1 MLQNLRK
8 NGYNQAIRFKLN
20 ELIFI
25 YLLLF
30 TLTFNFGFAQKDSI
44 AKNKEIRFYETQIQA
59 LMPQG
64 KSFEIIETYKTILQ
78 KHQGYLE
85 RFYPEKLENIYLDL
99 SFYYS
104 DIHNQKY
111 EIAYTEKAIALM
123 DKTKKYKL
131 QDYLT
136 AYNNWYFYVSNYDDD
151 KESYRIYSKYDVF
164 YKKLLAN
171 QSKVNSKSLNYARR
185 IYDKMQILEKL
196 KSNLLDDAHI
206 KLIAFYNRIS
216 KAKGIEQQEDISYYM
231 SCYDAFTFKYYDN
244 KDFTNAITYLKELQ
258 KQGIQ
263 FKLPFYEMKAN
274 ALLGSIF
281 YYLQEFEKGK
291 KHCDLAL
298 QNFEFPP
305 FNSSKYSIET
315 IKALNLSG
323 LHQHEEAAKI
333 VDRIV
338 SEVSTQFLKK
348 EATILTLDVDKIK
361 ELNSHQY
368 INVFASSSLIYK
380 KKYQATHKLEDLQ
393 KAEKLATIASLMF
406 QEFYKKGEYNARL
419 SALQNKISETLLFVC
434 SQRETSSS
442 KKVTLLNLIERNVS
456 QHLFKEVQKKILLEN
471 SKLAELYSKLEQL
484 QNEKIYYE
492 GLIQE
497 TDKNTKKKVEN
508 LTLEIAKI
516 KKELKLK
523 YPNFMQV
530 DDDFDIAIIQKKLKE
545 KEHVWKF
552 YVTDEHIYGL
562 CVTSA
567 QLEIHP
573 LGLINKIRPLVLNW
587 IQDLKRPNS
596 LVQEQTTQLKSILFP
611 KEIEIE
617 KLAIIPDN
625 FLNYIPFEVILNVSP
640 KDSFKAISYSY
651 SFPMWLM
658 SRKQGTNK
666 TKLELASF
674 APNYGENTWFNNQKV
689 QHLPFAKEESEAI
702 CTLFNGTSFQNE
714 KATKENFLN
723 VNQPFNVY
731 HFAMHSFLYEDD
743 FSQSCLLFSNNQP
756 LYFSELYN
764 YYIPADL
771 LVLSACDTG
780 NGKLVKGEGIM
791 SLAKAFTYAGV
802 KSSVV
807 SLWQVPDKE
816 TSEIMIL
823 FYENL
828 KKGLPKDEAL
838 ALAKQEFI
846 QQNPLKNHPY
856 FWAGFIING
865 DVTPICEPNFS
876 YWYWISTGFGIL
888 ILAFILYRKYYSK
901 SRTNSCA

>member
-1 MLQNLRK
+1 MVVKITN
-8 NGYNQAIRFKLN
+8 YNFTFKKS
-20 ELIFI
+20 IVWFV
-25 YLLLF
+25 LLSSVSISAL
-30 TLTFNFGFAQKDSI
+30 FAQQDTVSI
-44 AKNKEIRFYETQIQA
+44 NKEIHFYETKINR
-59 LMPQG
+59 LTSQG
-64 KSFEIIETYKTILQ
+64 KSFEIIEVYKTILQ
-78 KHQGYLE
+78 KHQDYLE
-85 RFYPEKLENIYLDL
+85 QFYIEKLVNIYLDL
-99 SFYYS
+99 SYYYS
-104 DIHNQKY
+104 DVHNKKY
-111 EIAYTEKAIALM
+111 EITYTEKAIALM
-123 DKTKKYKL
+123 EKTQKYNL

-136 AYNNWYFYVSNYDDD
+136 AYNNWYFYVSDYNDK
-151 KESYRIYSKYDVF
+151 KESYRIYSKFDVF
-164 YKKLLAN
+164 YKKLIAN
-171 QSKVNSKSLNYARR
+171 PSKIESGKLNYARR
-185 IYDKMQILEKL
+185 IYDKMLILEKL
-196 KSNLLDDAHI
+196 KSNLLEDAHQ
-206 KLIAFYNRIS
+206 KLEAFYKKIP
-216 KAKGIEQQEDISYYM
+216 KTAGTEQQEDIAYYM
-231 SCYDAFTFKYYDN
+231 SCYDAFTYKYYENQDY
-244 KDFTNAITYLKELQ
+244 TNAIKYLKELQ
-258 KQGIQ
+258 KQGRE

-291 KHCDLAL
+291 NHCDLAL

-323 LHQHEEAAKI
+323 LHQHEEATKI
-333 VDRIV
+333 VERIV
-338 SEVSTQFLKK
+338 SEISTQFLKK
-348 EATILTLDVDKIK
+348 EASILMLDVANVK
-361 ELNSHQY
+361 ELNSHHY
-368 INVFASSSLIYK
+368 INIFASSSLIFK
-380 KKYQATHKLEDLQ
+380 KKYEATHKLEDLQ

-406 QEFYKKGEYNARL
+406 QEYYKKGEYNAILSRL
-419 SALQNKISETLLFVC
+419 QDKITETLLFVC
-434 SQRETSSS
+434 SQKETTLS

-497 TDKNTKKKVEN
+497 TDKNTRKKVEN
-508 LTLEIAKI
+508 LALEIDAI

-530 DDDFDIAIIQKKLKE
+530 DADFDMVTIQKKLKE
-545 KEHVWKF
+545 KEHIWKF
-552 YVTDEHIYGL
+552 YVADEQVYGL
-562 CVTSA
+562 CVTSG
-567 QLEIHP
+567 QLEVYS
-573 LGLINKIRPLVLNW
+573 LGLITEIKPLVLNW
-587 IQDLKRPNS
+587 VQEIKRPNS

-611 KEIEIE
+611 KELQTE

-625 FLNYIPFEVILNVSP
+625 FLNYIPFEAVLNTSP
-640 KDSFKAISYSY
+640 KDSFKAISYYY
-651 SFPMWLM
+651 SFPMWLL
-658 SRKQGTNK
+658 SKKQGTNK
-666 TKLELASF
+666 TKLALASF
-674 APNYGENTWFNNQKV
+674 APNYTENTWFNNQKV
-689 QHLPFAKEESEAI
+689 QNLPFAQQESETI
-702 CTLFNGTSFQNE
+702 CALFNGTSFQNE
-714 KATKENFLN
+714 NATKENFLN
-723 VNQPFNVY
+723 TNQPFNVY

-791 SLAKAFTYAGV
+791 SLARAFTYAGV

-828 KKGLPKDEAL
+828 KNGMPKDEAL

-865 DVTPICEPNFS
+865 DVAPICEPNFS
-876 YWYWISTGFGIL
+876 YWYWILGG
-888 ILAFILYRKYYSK
+888 LAVLMLTFVLYQKYYSK
-901 SRTNSCA
+901 SRNNSFA

>member
-1 MLQNLRK
+1 MKYKCN
-8 NGYNQAIRFKLN
+8 
-20 ELIFI
+20 I
-25 YLLLF
+25 YLLFFLISF
-30 TLTFNFGFAQKDSI
+30 HFGFSQKDTAVI
-44 AKNKEIRFYETQIQA
+44 NKEILFFETKIKK

-64 KSFEIIETYKTILQ
+64 KSFEIIEAHKTILQ
-78 KHQGYLE
+78 KHQNYLE
-85 RFYPEKLENIYLDL
+85 QFYPEKLANIYLEL

-123 DKTKKYKL
+123 DKTQKYNL

-136 AYNNWYFYVSNYDDD
+136 AYNDWYYYVSNYDDN
-151 KESYRIYSKYDVF
+151 KESYRIFSKFDVF
-164 YKKLLAN
+164 YKKLLN
-171 QSKVNSKSLNYARR
+171 DGTKIDSKNLNYARR
-185 IYDKMQILEKL
+185 IYDKMHILEKL
-196 KSNLLDDAHI
+196 KSNLLDDAHF
-206 KLIAFYNRIS
+206 KLVAFYNRIF
-216 KAKGIEQQEDISYYM
+216 KVKGIEQQEDISFYM
-231 SCYDAFTFKYYDN
+231 SCYDAFTYKYYEN
-244 KDFTNAITYLKELQ
+244 KDYFNAIKYLKELQ
-258 KQGIQ
+258 KQGKQ

-281 YYLQEFEKGK
+281 YYLQEFDKGK
-291 KHCDLAL
+291 KHSNLAL

-323 LHQHEEAAKI
+323 LNKNDEAAKI
-333 VDRIV
+333 VERII
-338 SEVSTQFLKK
+338 SEISNQYLKK
-348 EATILTLDVDKIK
+348 DASILTLDIEKIK

-368 INVFASSSLIYK
+368 INIFASSSLIFK
-380 KKYQATHKLEDLQ
+380 KKYQKSHKLLDLQ

-406 QEFYKKGEYNARL
+406 QEFYKNGEYNVTL
-419 SALQNKISETLLFVC
+419 SGLQNKITETLLFVC
-434 SQRETSSS
+434 SQNKTSPT
-442 KKVTLLNLIERNVS
+442 KKVLLLNLIERNVS

-471 SKLAELYSKLEQL
+471 SKLAELYSELEQL
-484 QNEKIYYE
+484 QNEKIYFE

-497 TDKNTKKKVEN
+497 TDKNTKKKVEY
-508 LTLEIAKI
+508 LTLESDKL

-530 DDDFDIAIIQKKLKE
+530 DADFDIVVIQKKLKE
-545 KEHVWKF
+545 KEQIWKF
-552 YVTDEHIYGL
+552 YVADECVYSL
-562 CVTSA
+562 CLSPK
-567 QLEIHP
+567 QLEIHSLGQIKKIKP
-573 LGLINKIRPLVLNW
+573 LTLNW
-587 IQDLKRPNS
+587 VQQLKKPNS
-596 LVQEQTTQLKSILFP
+596 LVQQQANQLKSILFP
-611 KEIEIE
+611 KKLQTE

-625 FLNYIPFEVILNVSP
+625 FLNYVPFEAILNTST

-651 SFPMWLM
+651 SFPMWLL
-658 SRKQGTNK
+658 SKKQGTDK

-674 APNYGENTWFNNQKV
+674 APNYGKNTWFNNQKV
-689 QHLPFAKEESEAI
+689 QHLPFAQKESEAI
-702 CTLFNGTSFQNE
+702 CTLFNGTSFQN
-714 KATKENFLN
+714 KNATKENFLN
-723 VNQPFNVY
+723 SNSPFNVY

-743 FSQSCLLFSNNQP
+743 FSKSCLLFSNNQP

-764 YYIPADL
+764 HYIPADL

-791 SLAKAFTYAGV
+791 SLARAFTYAGV

-823 FYENL
+823 FYKNL

-846 QQNPLKNHPY
+846 KQNPLKNHPF

-865 DVTPICEPNFS
+865 DVSPICKSFIY
-876 YWYWISTGFGIL
+876 YWLLGGLLTIV
-888 ILAFILYRKYYSK
+888 LAVIFYLKYYSK
-901 SRTNSCA
+901 SRNKLRA

>member
-1 MLQNLRK
+1 
-8 NGYNQAIRFKLN
+8 
-20 ELIFI
+20 
-25 YLLLF
+25 
-30 TLTFNFGFAQKDSI
+30 
-44 AKNKEIRFYETQIQA
+44 
-59 LMPQG
+59 MPQG
-64 KSFEIIETYKTILQ
+64 KSFEIIEAYKKIIQKYKT
-78 KHQGYLE
+78 YLE
-85 RFYPEKLENIYLDL
+85 QFYPEKLANIYLEL

-123 DKTKKYKL
+123 DKTQKYSL
-131 QDYLT
+131 QNYLT
-136 AYNNWYFYVSNYDDD
+136 AYNDWYYYVSNYGDH
-151 KESYRIYSKYDVF
+151 KESYRIYSKFDVF

-171 QSKVNSKSLNYARR
+171 PSKIESENLNYARR

-196 KSNLLDDAHI
+196 KSNLFEDAHQ
-206 KLIAFYNRIS
+206 KLEAFYKKIS
-216 KAKGIEQQEDISYYM
+216 KTVGTEQQEDIAYYM
-231 SCYDAFTFKYYDN
+231 SCYDAFTYKYYEN
-244 KDFTNAITYLKELQ
+244 KEYTNAIKYLKELQ
-258 KQGIQ
+258 KQGKQ

-323 LHQHEEAAKI
+323 LHQHVEAAKI
-333 VDRIV
+333 VEQIV
-338 SEVSTQFLKK
+338 SEISTQFLKK
-348 EATILTLDVDKIK
+348 EASILTLDVAKVK
-361 ELNSHQY
+361 ELNSHHY
-368 INVFASSSLIYK
+368 INIFASSSLIFK
-380 KKYQATHKLEDLQ
+380 KKYQATQQLKDLQ

-406 QEFYKKGEYNARL
+406 QEYYKNGEYNATLSRL
-419 SALQNKISETLLFVC
+419 QDKITETLLFVC
-434 SQRETSSS
+434 SQKETTLS

-471 SKLAELYSKLEQL
+471 TKLAELYSELEQL

-497 TDKNTKKKVEN
+497 TDKNTRKKVEN
-508 LTLEIAKI
+508 LALEIDAI

-530 DDDFDIAIIQKKLKE
+530 DADFDMVTIQKKLKE

-552 YVTDEHIYGL
+552 YVADEQVYGL
-562 CVTSA
+562 CVTSG
-567 QLEIHP
+567 QLEVYS
-573 LGLINKIRPLVLNW
+573 LGLVTEIKPLVLSW
-587 IQDLKRPNS
+587 VKEIKRPNS
-596 LVQEQTTQLKSILFP
+596 LVKEQTTQLKSILFP
-611 KEIEIE
+611 KELQTE

-625 FLNYIPFEVILNVSP
+625 FLNYIPFEAVLNTSP
-640 KDSFKAISYSY
+640 KDSFKAISYYY
-651 SFPMWLM
+651 SFPMWLL
-658 SRKQGTNK
+658 SKKQGTNK
-666 TKLELASF
+666 TKLALASF
-674 APNYGENTWFNNQKV
+674 APNYDENTWFNNQKV
-689 QHLPFAKEESEAI
+689 QNLPFAQQESEAI

-723 VNQPFNVY
+723 TNQSFNVY

-743 FSQSCLLFSNNQP
+743 FSQSYLLFSNNQP

-780 NGKLVKGEGIM
+780 NGELVKGEGIM
-791 SLAKAFTYAGV
+791 SLARAFTYAGV

-828 KKGLPKDEAL
+828 KNGMPKDEAL

-865 DVTPICEPNFS
+865 DVAPICEPNFS
-876 YWYWISTGFGIL
+876 YWYWILGGLAVL
-888 ILAFILYRKYYSK
+888 ILTSVLYLKYYSK
-901 SRTNSCA
+901 SRNNSFA

>member
-1 MLQNLRK
+1 MQQNQRK
-8 NGYNQAIRFKLN
+8 NGYKKALKFEVN
-20 ELIFI
+20 EIVFI
-25 YLLLF
+25 LLLF
-30 TLTFNFGFAQKDSI
+30 LLSFNFGFAQNDTVAI
-44 AKNKEIRFYETQIQA
+44 NKEIRFYETEIET

-64 KSFEIIETYKTILQ
+64 KSFEIIEAYKTILQ
-78 KHQGYLE
+78 KHQSYLE
-85 RFYPEKLENIYLDL
+85 KFYINKLVNIYLDL
-99 SFYYS
+99 SYYYS
-104 DIHNQKY
+104 DVHNKKY
-111 EIAYTEKAIALM
+111 EITYTEKAIALM
-123 DKTKKYKL
+123 EKTQKYNL

-136 AYNNWYFYVSNYDDD
+136 AYNNWYFYVSDYNDK
-151 KESYRIYSKYDVF
+151 KESYRIYSKFDVF
-164 YKKLLAN
+164 YKKLLTN
-171 QSKVNSKSLNYARR
+171 PSKIESGNLNYARR
-185 IYDKMQILEKL
+185 IYDKMLILEKL
-196 KSNLLDDAHI
+196 KSNLLEDAHQ
-206 KLIAFYNRIS
+206 KLEAFYKKIP
-216 KAKGIEQQEDISYYM
+216 KTTGTGQQEDIAYYM
-231 SCYDAFTFKYYDN
+231 SCYDAFTYKYYENQDYI
-244 KDFTNAITYLKELQ
+244 NAIKYLKELQ
-258 KQGIQ
+258 KKGKQ

-323 LHQHEEAAKI
+323 LHQHEESTKI
-333 VDRIV
+333 VERIM
-338 SEVSTQFLKK
+338 SEISTQFLKK
-348 EATILTLDVDKIK
+348 EASILTLDVEKVK
-361 ELNSHQY
+361 ELNSHHY
-368 INVFASSSLIYK
+368 INIFASSSLIFK
-380 KKYQATHKLEDLQ
+380 KKYQATHKLVDLQ
-393 KAEKLATIASLMF
+393 KAERLATIASLMF
-406 QEFYKKGEYNARL
+406 QEYYKNGEYNATLSRL
-419 SALQNKISETLLFVC
+419 QDKITETLLFVC
-434 SQRETSSS
+434 NQKETTLS

-471 SKLAELYSKLEQL
+471 SKLAELYSELEQL

-497 TDKNTKKKVEN
+497 TDKNTRKKVEN
-508 LTLEIAKI
+508 LALEIDAI

-530 DDDFDIAIIQKKLKE
+530 DADFDMLTIQKKLKK

-552 YVTDEHIYGL
+552 YVTDEQVYGL
-562 CVTSA
+562 CVTST
-567 QLEIHP
+567 QLEIYS
-573 LGLINKIRPLVLNW
+573 LGLVTEIKPFILNW
-587 IQDLKRPNS
+587 VQEIKRPNS
-596 LVQEQTTQLKSILFP
+596 LVKEQTTQLKSILFP
-611 KEIEIE
+611 KELQTE

-625 FLNYIPFEVILNVSP
+625 FLNYIPFEAVLNTSP
-640 KDSFKAISYSY
+640 KDSFKTISYYY
-651 SFPMWLM
+651 SFPMWLL
-658 SRKQGTNK
+658 SKKQGTNK
-666 TKLELASF
+666 TKLALASF
-674 APNYGENTWFNNQKV
+674 APNYGKNSWFNNQKV
-689 QHLPFAKEESEAI
+689 QHLPFAQQESETI
-702 CTLFNGTSFQNE
+702 CALFDGTSFQDE

-723 VNQPFNVY
+723 ANQPFNVY

-791 SLAKAFTYAGV
+791 SLARAFTYAGV

-823 FYENL
+823 FYKNL
-828 KKGLPKDEAL
+828 KNGKPKDKAL

-865 DVTPICEPNFS
+865 DVAPICEPNFS
-876 YWYWISTGFGIL
+876 YWYWILGVLVFLMLTFV
-888 ILAFILYRKYYSK
+888 LYRKYYSK
-901 SRTNSCA
+901 SRNNSFA

>member
-1 MLQNLRK
+1 MN
-8 NGYNQAIRFKLN
+8 F
-20 ELIFI
+20 
-25 YLLLF
+25 F
-30 TLTFNFGFAQKDSI
+30 TLKNFNTFLKSSICLLILFLLSFNFCFAQKDTLAI
-44 AKNKEIRFYETQIQA
+44 NKEIRFYETEIKT

-64 KSFEIIETYKTILQ
+64 KSFEIIEAYKKIIQKYKT
-78 KHQGYLE
+78 YLE
-85 RFYPEKLENIYLDL
+85 QFYPEKLANIYLEL

-123 DKTKKYKL
+123 DKTQKYSL
-131 QDYLT
+131 QNYLT
-136 AYNNWYFYVSNYDDD
+136 AYNDWYYYVSNYGDH
-151 KESYRIYSKYDVF
+151 KESYRIYSKFDVF

-171 QSKVNSKSLNYARR
+171 PSKIESENLNYARR

-196 KSNLLDDAHI
+196 KSNLFEDAHQ
-206 KLIAFYNRIS
+206 KLEAFYKKIS
-216 KAKGIEQQEDISYYM
+216 KTVGTEQQEDIAYYM
-231 SCYDAFTFKYYDN
+231 SCYDAFTYKYYEN
-244 KDFTNAITYLKELQ
+244 KEYTNAIKYLKELQ
-258 KQGIQ
+258 KQGKQ

-323 LHQHEEAAKI
+323 LHQHEEATKI
-333 VDRIV
+333 VERIV
-338 SEVSTQFLKK
+338 SEISTQFLKK
-348 EATILTLDVDKIK
+348 EASILTLDVAKVK
-361 ELNSHQY
+361 ELNSHHY
-368 INVFASSSLIYK
+368 INIFASSALIFK
-380 KKYQATHKLEDLQ
+380 KKYQATHQLKDLQ
-393 KAEKLATIASLMF
+393 KAEKLAKIASLMF
-406 QEFYKKGEYNARL
+406 QEYYKNGEYNATLSRL
-419 SALQNKISETLLFVC
+419 QDKITETLLFVC
-434 SQRETSSS
+434 SQKETTLS
-442 KKVTLLNLIERNVS
+442 KKVALLNLIERNVS

-471 SKLAELYSKLEQL
+471 SKLAELYSELEQL

-497 TDKNTKKKVEN
+497 TDKNTRKKVEN
-508 LTLEIAKI
+508 LALEIDVI

-530 DDDFDIAIIQKKLKE
+530 DADFDMVTIQKKLKE

-552 YVTDEHIYGL
+552 YVADEQVYGL
-562 CVTSA
+562 CVTSG
-567 QLEIHP
+567 QLEVYS
-573 LGLINKIRPLVLNW
+573 LGLVTEIKPFVLNW
-587 IQDLKRPNS
+587 VKEIKRPNS
-596 LVQEQTTQLKSILFP
+596 LVKEQTTQLKSILFP
-611 KEIEIE
+611 KELHTER
-617 KLAIIPDN
+617 LAIIPDN
-625 FLNYIPFEVILNVSP
+625 FLNYIPFEVVLNKNVNALP
-640 KDSFKAISYSY
+640 VISYYY
-651 SFPMWLM
+651 SFPMWLL
-658 SRKQGTNK
+658 SKKAK
-666 TKLELASF
+666 TGSNTISLTSF
-674 APNYGENTWFNNQKV
+674 APNYTNNSWFNNQKV
-689 QHLPFAKEESEAI
+689 PPLPFAQKESQEI
-702 CTLFNGTSFQNE
+702 CNLFDGKEFNNE
-714 KATKENFLN
+714 LATKENFLN
-723 VNQPFNVY
+723 TKSVANVY
-731 HFAMHSFLYEDD
+731 HFAMHSFLYEND

-780 NGKLVKGEGIM
+780 NGELVKGEGIM
-791 SLAKAFTYAGV
+791 SLARAFTYAGV

-828 KKGLPKDEAL
+828 KNGMPKDEAL

-865 DVTPICEPNFS
+865 DVAPICEPNFS
-876 YWYWISTGFGIL
+876 YWYWILGGLAVL
-888 ILAFILYRKYYSK
+888 ILTSVLYLKYYSK
-901 SRTNSCA
+901 SRNNSFA

>member
-1 MLQNLRK
+1 MLS
-8 NGYNQAIRFKLN
+8 
-20 ELIFI
+20 
-25 YLLLF
+25 
-30 TLTFNFGFAQKDSI
+30 FNFSIAQKDSI

-136 AYNNWYFYVSNYDDD
+136 AYNNWYFYVSDYNDK
-151 KESYRIYSKYDVF
+151 KESYRIYSKFDVF
-164 YKKLLAN
+164 YKKLLTN
-171 QSKVNSKSLNYARR
+171 PSKIEYGNLNYARR
-185 IYDKMQILEKL
+185 IYDKMLILEKL
-196 KSNLLDDAHI
+196 KSNLLEDAHQ
-206 KLIAFYNRIS
+206 KLEAFYKKIP
-216 KAKGIEQQEDISYYM
+216 KTTGTGQQEDIAYYM
-231 SCYDAFTFKYYDN
+231 SCYDAFTYKYYEN
-244 KDFTNAITYLKELQ
+244 QAYINAIKYLKELQ
-258 KQGIQ
+258 KKGKQ

-323 LHQHEEAAKI
+323 LHQHEESTKI
-333 VDRIV
+333 VERIV
-338 SEVSTQFLKK
+338 SEISTQFLKK
-348 EATILTLDVDKIK
+348 EASILTLDVEKIK
-361 ELNSHQY
+361 ELNSHHY
-368 INVFASSSLIYK
+368 INIFASSSLIFK
-380 KKYQATHKLEDLQ
+380 KKFQATHKLIDLQ
-393 KAEKLATIASLMF
+393 KAERLATIASLMF
-406 QEFYKKGEYNARL
+406 QEYYKNGEYNATLSRL
-419 SALQNKISETLLFVC
+419 QDKITETLLFVC
-434 SQRETSSS
+434 SQKETTLS
-442 KKVTLLNLIERNVS
+442 KKFALLNLIERNVS

-471 SKLAELYSKLEQL
+471 SKLAELYSELEQL

-497 TDKNTKKKVEN
+497 TDKNTRKKVEN
-508 LTLEIAKI
+508 LALEIDAI

-530 DDDFDIAIIQKKLKE
+530 DADFDMVTIQKKLKE
-545 KEHVWKF
+545 KEYVWKF
-552 YVTDEHIYGL
+552 YVADERVYGL
-562 CVTSA
+562 CVTSR
-567 QLEIHP
+567 QLEVYS
-573 LGLINKIRPLVLNW
+573 LGLITEIKPLVLNW
-587 IQDLKRPNS
+587 VQEIKRPNS
-596 LVQEQTTQLKSILFP
+596 LVKEQTTQLKSILFP
-611 KEIEIE
+611 KELQTE

-625 FLNYIPFEVILNVSP
+625 FLNYIPFEAVLNTSP
-640 KDSFKAISYSY
+640 KDSFKAISYYY
-651 SFPMWLM
+651 SFPMWLL
-658 SRKQGTNK
+658 SKKQGTNK
-666 TKLELASF
+666 TKLALASF
-674 APNYGENTWFNNQKV
+674 APNYGKNSWFNNQKV
-689 QHLPFAKEESEAI
+689 QHLPFAQQESETI
-702 CTLFNGTSFQNE
+702 CALFDGTSFQDE

-723 VNQPFNVY
+723 TNQPFNVY

-791 SLAKAFTYAGV
+791 SLARAFTYAGV

-823 FYENL
+823 FYKNL
-828 KKGLPKDEAL
+828 KNGKPKDKAL

-865 DVTPICEPNFS
+865 DVAPICEPNFS
-876 YWYWISTGFGIL
+876 YWYWILGVLVFLMLTFV
-888 ILAFILYRKYYSK
+888 LYRKYYSK
-901 SRTNSCA
+901 SRNNSCA